1 MKEKTQA
8 KSTASRAQ
16 SQMSDVADKV
26 MKNYEQ
32 TIKTGVKLQEE
43 AAHYWT
49 NVVNQAAAPHDWQKR
64 FSTATAFANG
74 LMPAAQ
80 KRMEEVLTLMEK
92 NSRTGAELVKKAVDA
107 AQTPVIAESQ
117 SKWMDFWAS
126 SIGAARANTEALT
139 EIGSRAVDSWV
150 DFIQKNTEITE
161 IRVPK
166 TA

>member
-1 MKEKTQA
+1 MLSKPGGEETGAAGKPGSECVVACLACAPAQSSNKLIRPRKGITMKEKTQA
-8 KSTASRAQ
+8 KQNTSRAQ

-49 NVVNQAAAPHDWQKR
+49 NVMNQAAAPHDWQKR

-80 KRMEEVLTLMEK
+80 KRMEE
-92 NSRTGAELVKKAVDA
+92 
-107 AQTPVIAESQ
+107 
-117 SKWMDFWAS
+117 
-126 SIGAARANTEALT
+126 
-139 EIGSRAVDSWV
+139 
-150 DFIQKNTEITE
+150 
-161 IRVPK
+161 
-166 TA
+166 